1 MRQDSTV
8 LASSLA
14 ALAFIGV
21 AAQASDGRWVSVGD
35 LSGDDIAESVGCD
48 ATADGGAGAVE
59 VFDGATGGLIVR
71 FTGDLGAQFGA
82 ALAEVG
88 DINGDGL
95 ADLLVGAPGQQR
107 AYLIDSPFA
116 DVAEP
121 IVPTTRL
128 NFVLTPLA
136 GSATTGFGSDVAG
149 IHDLDGDEV
158 PDLRVAALVVDSSGG
173 VASQSFVYQ
182 SITGAL
188 IGIGRRAGVTISLEV
203 AEGDTDRDVC
213 VDSSDML
220 KVVEQLGA
228 PAPDGAADGDVTM
241 DGAVDGADVGLVLQ
255 TLGTRLYS
263 PIAIDPGTCA
273 EGTYAVQALG
283 ETLCVE
289 VIATSTLAA
298 EIMIGIGQA
307 GQVDPADI
315 IHPFDNECGHR
326 IAACLTDSRVVAAAQ
341 LVRTRCWPTG
351 TPGTVIGKI
360 YCSPCKEAQEAEE
373 DPDSIT
379 WGFATPFCR
388 WFQERSVNVTICD
401 SSRDPCGTLAHEL
414 THVSQMCSMGLFTV
428 SCEGFHIRL
437 NGRRNIICMELE
449 AYAIATNCDLASL
462 HGCCGNACNSASE
475 WWQGAAERCADC
487 CKQLIDS
494 GCCSG
499 GMLVPGC
506 VGPTS
511 GPCPEGWSHGY

>member
-8 LASSLA
+8 ILSSLVA
-14 ALAFIGV
+14 AAFISL
-21 AAQASDGRWVSVGD
+21 AAQASDGRWVRVGD
-35 LSGDDIAESVGCD
+35 LSGHDIAESVWCD
-48 ATADGGAGAVE
+48 ATADGGAGAVD
-59 VFDGATGGLIVR
+59 VVDGATGGLIVR
-71 FTGDLGAQFGA
+71 FTGEPGAQFGA

-107 AYLIDSPFA
+107 ACFIDSPFA
-116 DVAEP
+116 DVAEQ

-128 NFVLTPLA
+128 NFVLSPPT
-136 GSATTGFGSDVAG
+136 GTATTNFGSDVAG

-158 PDLRVAALVVDSSGG
+158 PDLRVAAVVVDSSGT
-173 VASQSFVYQ
+173 VSSQSFVFQ

-228 PAPDGAADGDVTM
+228 PAPNGATDGDVTL

-255 TLGTRLYS
+255 TLGTRLYA

-273 EGTYAVQALG
+273 TGTYAVQALE

-298 EIMIGIGQA
+298 EITIGIGQA
-307 GQVDPADI
+307 GPFNPADI
-315 IHPFDNECGHR
+315 IHPFPNECGEK
-326 IAACLTDSRVVAAAQ
+326 IAACLADSRVIAAAQ

-360 YCSPCKEAQEAEE
+360 YCSPCKEPGEE
-373 DPDSIT
+373 GAGAIT
-379 WGFATPFCR
+379 LPWCDGPRDRRVDVYLCDRAT
-388 WFQERSVNVTICD
+388 
-401 SSRDPCGTLAHEL
+401 DPCLTLAHEL
-414 THVSQMCSMGLFTV
+414 FHVSQACSIGLFNPQQG
-428 SCEGFHIRL
+428 CEEL
-437 NGRRNIICMELE
+437 RRVWEDPQSTLCGELE
-449 AYAIATNCDLASL
+449 AYHGTMDCRGTDPRDCCAQACGSAFSSWRTRLGGCEACCQEMVAR
-462 HGCCGNACNSASE
+462 GCCVE
-475 WWQGAAERCADC
+475 
-487 CKQLIDS
+487 
-494 GCCSG
+494 
-499 GMLVPGC
+499 GMHRPGC
-506 VGPTS
+506 PTGTN
-511 GPCPEGWSHGY
+511 GPCNAGGTNGD